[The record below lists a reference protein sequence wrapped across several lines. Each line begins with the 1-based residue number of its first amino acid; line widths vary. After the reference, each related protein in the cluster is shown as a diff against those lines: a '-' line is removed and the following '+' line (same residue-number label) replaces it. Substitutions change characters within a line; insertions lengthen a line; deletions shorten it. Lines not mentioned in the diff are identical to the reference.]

1 MNPEILLRELQ
12 QSALEQLLSVN
23 AEEWRAEAIDMDQY
37 LNEFGDRTPV
47 QLRAEVAALR
57 TRLS

>member
-1 MNPEILLRELQ
+1 
-12 QSALEQLLSVN
+12 
-23 AEEWRAEAIDMDQY
+23 MDQY

-57 TRLS
+57 TRLA